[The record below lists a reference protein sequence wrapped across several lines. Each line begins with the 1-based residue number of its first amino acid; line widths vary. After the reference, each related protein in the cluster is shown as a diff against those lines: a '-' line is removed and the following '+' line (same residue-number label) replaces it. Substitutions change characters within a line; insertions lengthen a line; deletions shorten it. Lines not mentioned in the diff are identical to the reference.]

1 MLTDKTFGQI
11 SQRWPVKYLRSIH
24 VDKLVFD
31 FVSDTLET
39 GNKIVSHRRQLLVV
53 LADIKYELFS
63 TFTLQKWHVI
73 HWPVVKTNP
82 SSLWYLFDRESSV
95 QPENI
100 IFWTPQNGTNAR
112 L

>member
-24 VDKLVFD
+24 VDKIFV

-39 GNKIVSHRRQLLVV
+39 GTKIVSHRRQLLVV

-63 TFTLQKWHVI
+63 TFTLQKWHVMVFI
-73 HWPVVKTNP
+73 GQ
-82 SSLWYLFDRESSV
+82 E
-95 QPENI
+95 
-100 IFWTPQNGTNAR
+100 
-112 L
+112 

>member
-24 VDKLVFD
+24 VDKIFV

-39 GNKIVSHRRQLLVV
+39 GTKIVSHPGQLLVV

-63 TFTLQKWHVI
+63 TFTLQKWHVMVFI
-73 HWPVVKTNP
+73 GQ
-82 SSLWYLFDRESSV
+82 E
-95 QPENI
+95 
-100 IFWTPQNGTNAR
+100 
-112 L
+112 